1 MNNVVIEG
9 IRDLNVVTNLFSQVG
24 CVEADNCILVMT
36 NRDFGAIDSAGDMM
50 TSNATR
56 VGAKNGG
63 IVGGLVAGAVA
74 GAINESIKEQVGE
87 LPKKHKLIPYQEA
100 NFNKLAARM

>member
-1 MNNVVIEG
+1 MNNVAIEG
-9 IRDLNVVTNLFSQVG
+9 ISDLNVVTNLFSQVG

-56 VGAKNGG
+56 VGA
-63 IVGGLVAGAVA
+63 
-74 GAINESIKEQVGE
+74 INESIKEQVVE
-87 LPKKHKLIPYQEA
+87 FHKNLDYKKD
-100 NFNKLAARM
+100 RM

>member
-1 MNNVVIEG
+1 MNNVAIEG
-9 IRDLNVVTNLFSQVG
+9 ISDLNVVTNLFSQAG

-63 IVGGLVAGAVA
+63 IVGGLVAGA
-74 GAINESIKEQVGE
+74 INESIKEQVVE
-87 LPKKHKLIPYQEA
+87 FHKNLDYKKD
-100 NFNKLAARM
+100 RM

>member
-1 MNNVVIEG
+1 MNNVAIEG
-9 IRDLNVVTNLFSQVG
+9 ISDLNVVTNLFSQVG

-63 IVGGLVAGAVA
+63 IVGGLVAGA
-74 GAINESIKEQVGE
+74 INESIKEQVVE
-87 LPKKHKLIPYQEA
+87 FHKNLDYKKD
-100 NFNKLAARM
+100 RM

>member
-1 MNNVVIEG
+1 MAIEG
-9 IRDLNVVTNLFSQVG
+9 ISDLNVVTNLFSQVG

-56 VGAKNGG
+56 VGA
-63 IVGGLVAGAVA
+63 
-74 GAINESIKEQVGE
+74 INESIKEQVGE
-87 LPKKHKLIPYQEA
+87 FHKNLDYKKD
-100 NFNKLAARM
+100 RM